1 MDEADRLLE
10 GNFDEQVVIITT
22 YSTQVKTNS

>member
-10 GNFDEQVVIITT
+10 GNFDEQVLIVFYLLFSGT
-22 YSTQVKTNS
+22 SK